1 VVQTHR
7 QLLPT
12 AEIGTAHTSNTV
24 SVFNTATVSADGLQQ
39 EGLLLPTREELAA
52 TAYDLIQFWMESGH
66 SQLLSREQALKIA
79 AWGLQIAGERELQHQ
94 VLAEL
99 VELPENY
106 G

>member
-1 VVQTHR
+1 M
-7 QLLPT
+7 
-12 AEIGTAHTSNTV
+12 GTAQQENTV
-24 SVFNTATVSADGLQQ
+24 ANTTTAT
-39 EGLLLPTREELAA
+39 LPTREELADK
-52 TAYDLIQFWMESGH
+52 AYDLIQFWMESGH
-66 SQLLSREQALKIA
+66 SQLLSREQALQIA

>member
-1 VVQTHR
+1 M
-7 QLLPT
+7 
-12 AEIGTAHTSNTV
+12 GTAHTENTV

-99 VELPENY
+99 VELHTKFLRSL
-106 G
+106 